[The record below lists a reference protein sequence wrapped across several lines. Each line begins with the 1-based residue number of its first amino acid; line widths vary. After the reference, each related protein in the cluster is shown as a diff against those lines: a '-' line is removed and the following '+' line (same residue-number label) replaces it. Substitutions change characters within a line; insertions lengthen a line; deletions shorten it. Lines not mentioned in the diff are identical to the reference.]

1 MEQNES
7 YIAVISGD
15 IVKSTKLSTEEYSNL
30 VKRIVVLA
38 TIAAH
43 AVGGVS
49 IQGVFEQSLSF

>member
-1 MEQNES
+1 MERNES

-38 TIAAH
+38 TIAVH
-43 AVGGVS
+43 VVGGVS
-49 IQGVFEQSLSF
+49 IQGV